1 MPASSEYGTT
11 ELGYTSRRLKHHLR
25 EAGFVDIRRFHT
37 NRKRLYSNTPNDV
50 LSHFAEPVVYRVLA
64 PFWTQI
70 WLRARAS

>member
-1 MPASSEYGTT
+1 VHVSSEYGTT
-11 ELGYTSRRLKHHLR
+11 ELGYTPRRLKHYLR
-25 EAGFVDIRRFHT
+25 QAGFGDIRRFHT

-70 WLRARAS
+70 WLRATAS